1 VAAGAIGCHGGLG
14 GADAAGDS
22 TFVGAIADLR
32 RAVLPGGAETTRDSA
47 GRAAVRDSILRKYH
61 VTTEALEDIA
71 RRLALNPD
79 HAAEVLR
86 AVDRRVQ
93 IAMGTIPAKPTNGV
107 PPVGHAPLSLPPG
120 VSTTA
125 QPNPAPSNADARALL
140 NSLNSRSTPPTRRLP
155 PSAGAAPRP

>member
-1 VAAGAIGCHGGLG
+1 VRAL
-14 GADAAGDS
+14 
-22 TFVGAIADLR
+22 ADLR

-47 GRAAVRDSILRKYH
+47 GRAAVRDSILGKYH

-71 RRLALNPD
+71 RRLAQNPE
-79 HAAEVLR
+79 HATEVLR

-93 IAMGTIPAKPTNGV
+93 VAMGTTPAKPANGV
-107 PPVGHAPLSLPPG
+107 PPVGHTPLSLPPG
-120 VSTTA
+120 ATTTA

-140 NSLNSRSTPPTRRLP
+140 NSLNSQSAPPTRPLP